1 MMFPRRFWLI
11 TMGLTGVVL
20 AYGCAA
26 ARYMG
31 RAEKAAQA
39 GDWDRALQHCF
50 EALRRDPDNI
60 KYQATCRR
68 MRLAAAEFHFQR
80 AEALVEKNPDDI
92 PTLEQAILEYQLA
105 VQSDPTHQLAA
116 ARLEATILKL
126 QRLKEQRAEA
136 AMEIE
141 RAKEKIARAAV
152 LPKILHSEELID
164 IKYVDTSL
172 RQILDS
178 MGKSFGLNVLYDK
191 DFQDTRY
198 SVELHGVT
206 FQEALQQILAANG
219 LFFKIVNEN
228 TIMVIPDNPQKRR
241 QHEELVVRTFYLSNA
256 DLNETVNLLRV
267 IAGIQQIVPNTQLY
281 AITVKD
287 TPEKVALAEQVI
299 RLNDKARAEV
309 ILDVEILEVSR
320 QTAARYGIDIVPEI
334 AVTQTLD
341 IGQGPGVIFGH
352 QFRAIDAAAWAF
364 TFPSIVYRALVTD
377 ASTRVLARPQVRAAD
392 GQAMT
397 VRLGNR
403 VPIPTT
409 TFTGITPQPGQ
420 PPPTGGVIV
429 PITSFQLV
437 DVGINIDV
445 KPRIHHNREVTLDLK
460 FELTS
465 IAAPG
470 RQINEPPTLGS
481 RVVNT
486 TIRLKD
492 GETNLLA
499 GLLRQDER
507 RALRG
512 LPGIQNLP
520 FLRDL
525 FAANERSIEQTD
537 VVFTITPHIIRM
549 PSITEEDLK
558 PLWVG
563 TADQPRLREPPPYT
577 VFQPPP
583 ETKPPG
589 EKPPEK
595 PPSPPSEK
603 PPETPPAQPSPPTSS
618 EKPPEVVPTK
628 PSEAPSPEP
637 AGPTPPVQPVQAVG
651 FLWSSQVPEPGR
663 VQLRMWVTG
672 MPKDRPVEV
681 LVESTPPATGS
692 VTVEPPPGGGAPDLM
707 DWRWNA
713 QDQRVSVQFRV
724 RPGVPPN
731 QSIPIGQIEWR
742 MAPDVTSMHI
752 RVRIVEVDRPTEPLL
767 EKEYTVSIPKPPGS

>member
-1 MMFPRRFWLI
+1 MTFPRRCWLI
-11 TMGLTGVVL
+11 TLSLTGIL
-20 AYGCAA
+20 LTYGCAA

-31 RAEKAAQA
+31 RAERAARA
-39 GDWDRALQHCF
+39 GDWDRALQYCF
-50 EALRRDPDNI
+50 EALRRDPDNL

-68 MRLAAAEFHFQR
+68 MRLAAAEMHFQR

-92 PTLEQAILEYQLA
+92 PTLEQAVLEYQLA

-116 ARLEATILKL
+116 ARLESTILKL

-164 IKYVDTSL
+164 VKYVDTSL

-178 MGKSFGLNVLYDK
+178 MAKGFGVNVIYDK

-198 SVELHGVT
+198 SVELRGVT

-219 LFFKIVNEN
+219 LFYKVVSEN

-256 DLNETVNLLRV
+256 DLNETMNLLRV
-267 IAGIQQIVPNTQLY
+267 IAGIQQIVPNTQLN

-287 TPEKVALAEQVI
+287 TPEKVALAERII
-299 RLNDKARAEV
+299 RLNDKAQAEL

-364 TFPSIVYRALVTD
+364 TFPSIVYRALITD
-377 ASTRVLARPQVRAAD
+377 ASTRVLARPQIRAAD
-392 GQAMT
+392 GKSMS

-409 TFTGITPQPGQ
+409 TFTGITPTQPGQ
-420 PPPTGGVIV
+420 PPPAGGVIV

-437 DVGINIDV
+437 DIGINLDV
-445 KPRIHHNREVTLDLK
+445 KPRIHHNLEVTLDLK

-486 TIRLKD
+486 TIRLKN

-499 GLLRQDER
+499 GCSGRTNAGPCGAS
-507 RALRG
+507 RASR
-512 LPGIQNLP
+512 
-520 FLRDL
+520 
-525 FAANERSIEQTD
+525 TC
-537 VVFTITPHIIRM
+537 
-549 PSITEEDLK
+549 PSCGNSL
-558 PLWVG
+558 
-563 TADQPRLREPPPYT
+563 
-577 VFQPPP
+577 
-583 ETKPPG
+583 
-589 EKPPEK
+589 
-595 PPSPPSEK
+595 
-603 PPETPPAQPSPPTSS
+603 PPTSGTLRRRTS
-618 EKPPEVVPTK
+618 SSRSRPT
-628 PSEAPSPEP
+628 SSACRPSPRKTLSPFGSGRPTNPVFGNPRRIRSSNPHRRPNRRSRRPRSRLRRRHPRKNRRDRPRRRPGP
-637 AGPTPPVQPVQAVG
+637 AGLGRRLPLEQSGPRARSRATPHGGDGYAGGPARRGHRRGHTGGRVGHGRTPAGRRCPRPYGLAVERPGPTGVHPVPG
-651 FLWSSQVPEPGR
+651 PSRCSQESAASHRAGRMAHVPGR
-663 VQLRMWVTG
+663 
-672 MPKDRPVEV
+672 
-681 LVESTPPATGS
+681 
-692 VTVEPPPGGGAPDLM
+692 
-707 DWRWNA
+707 
-713 QDQRVSVQFRV
+713 
-724 RPGVPPN
+724 
-731 QSIPIGQIEWR
+731 
-742 MAPDVTSMHI
+742 DVHAH
-752 RVRIVEVDRPTEPLL
+752 
-767 EKEYTVSIPKPPGS
+767 PGSDRRSRPAR

>member
-1 MMFPRRFWLI
+1 MTFPRRCWLI
-11 TMGLTGVVL
+11 TLSLTGIL
-20 AYGCAA
+20 LTYGCAA

-31 RAEKAAQA
+31 RAERAARA
-39 GDWDRALQHCF
+39 GDWDRALQYCF
-50 EALRRDPDNI
+50 EALRRDPDNL

-68 MRLAAAEFHFQR
+68 MRLAAAEMHFQR

-92 PTLEQAILEYQLA
+92 PTLEQAVLEYQLA

-116 ARLEATILKL
+116 ARLESTILKL

-164 IKYVDTSL
+164 VKYVDTSL

-178 MGKSFGLNVLYDK
+178 MAKGFGVNVIYDK

-198 SVELHGVT
+198 SVELRGVT

-219 LFFKIVNEN
+219 LFYKVVSEN

-256 DLNETVNLLRV
+256 DLNETMNLLRV
-267 IAGIQQIVPNTQLY
+267 IAGIQQIVPNTQLN

-287 TPEKVALAEQVI
+287 TPEKVALAERII
-299 RLNDKARAEV
+299 RLNDKAQAEL

-364 TFPSIVYRALVTD
+364 TFPSIVYRALITD
-377 ASTRVLARPQVRAAD
+377 ASTRVLARPQIRAAD
-392 GQAMT
+392 GKSMS

-409 TFTGITPQPGQ
+409 TFTGITPTQPGQ
-420 PPPTGGVIV
+420 PPPAGGVIV

-437 DVGINIDV
+437 DIGINLDV

-512 LPGIQNLP
+512 FPGIQNLP
-520 FLRDL
+520 LLRDL

-549 PSITEEDLK
+549 PTITEEDLK

-563 TADQPRLREPPPYT
+563 TADQPRLREPPAYT

-583 ETKPPG
+583 EAKPP
-589 EKPPEK
+589 EPPPEK
-595 PPSPPSEK
+595 PPPPPTPSEK
-603 PPETPPAQPSPPTSS
+603 PPGPPSASAPAQPVS
-618 EKPPEVVPTK
+618 
-628 PSEAPSPEP
+628 
-637 AGPTPPVQPVQAVG
+637 AVG

-663 VQLRMWVTG
+663 VQLRMGVTG
-672 MPKDRPVEV
+672 MPEDRPVEV
-681 LVESTPPATGS
+681 IVEATPAAGS
-692 VTVEPPPGGGAPDLM
+692 VTAEPPPGGGAPDLM
-707 DWRWNA
+707 DWRWSA

-724 RPGVPPN
+724 RPGVPKN
-731 QSIPIGQIEWR
+731 QPLPIGQVEWR
-742 MAPDVTSMHI
+742 MSPDVTSMHI
-752 RVRIVEVDRPTEPLL
+752 RVRIVEVGRPVEPLL
-767 EKEYTVSIPKPPGS
+767 EKEYTVSIPKAPESRP

>member
-1 MMFPRRFWLI
+1 
-11 TMGLTGVVL
+11 
-20 AYGCAA
+20 
-26 ARYMG
+26 
-31 RAEKAAQA
+31 
-39 GDWDRALQHCF
+39 
-50 EALRRDPDNI
+50 
-60 KYQATCRR
+60 
-68 MRLAAAEFHFQR
+68 
-80 AEALVEKNPDDI
+80 
-92 PTLEQAILEYQLA
+92 
-105 VQSDPTHQLAA
+105 
-116 ARLEATILKL
+116 
-126 QRLKEQRAEA
+126 
-136 AMEIE
+136 
-141 RAKEKIARAAV
+141 
-152 LPKILHSEELID
+152 ID

-191 DFQDTRY
+191 DFQDARY
-198 SVELHGVT
+198 SVELRGVT
-206 FQEALQQILAANG
+206 FEEALQQILAANG
-219 LFFKIVNEN
+219 LFYKIVSEN

-256 DLNETVNLLRV
+256 DLNETINLLRV

-287 TPEKVALAEQVI
+287 TLEKVALAERII

-334 AVTQTLD
+334 AVTQALD
-341 IGQGPGVIFGH
+341 IGEGPGVIFGH

-364 TFPSIVYRALVTD
+364 TFPSIVYRALITD
-377 ASTRVLARPQVRAAD
+377 ARTRVLARPQVRAAD
-392 GQAMT
+392 GQTMN

-537 VVFTITPHIIRM
+537 IVFTITPHIIRM
-549 PSITEEDLK
+549 PNITEEDLK

-563 TADQPRLREPPPYT
+563 TADQPRLREPLPYT

-583 ETKPPG
+583 ETKPPE
-589 EKPPEK
+589 EK
-595 PPSPPSEK
+595 PSEK
-603 PPETPPAQPSPPTSS
+603 PVEGSLPSEKSPGAPSASPP
-618 EKPPEVVPTK
+618 PPGST
-628 PSEAPSPEP
+628 AP
-637 AGPTPPVQPVQAVG
+637 AQPVQAVG
-651 FLWSSQVPEPGR
+651 FLWNSQVLGPGR

-672 MPKDRPVEV
+672 VPKDRPVEV
-681 LVESTPPATGS
+681 RVDSIPPAAGS
-692 VTVEPPPGGGAPDLM
+692 VTAEPPPGGGAPDLM

-713 QDQRVSVQFRV
+713 QDQGVSVQFRV
-724 RPGVPPN
+724 RPGVPPH
-731 QSIPIGQIEWR
+731 QSLPIGQVEWQI
-742 MAPDVTSMHI
+742 APDVTSMRI
-752 RVRIVEVDRPTEPLL
+752 RVRIVEVGRPTEPLL
-767 EKEYTVSIPKPPGS
+767 EKEYTLSIPKSPETRP